1 MTLYIISQVLYALG
15 ISIEAVSKAM
25 KRQRLIILL
34 MTIASIFYVGSY
46 LCLQS
51 PMGAVA
57 NGLTLVRGIIYIFLA
72 KRNKPY
78 KDYLIPIFC
87 ILTALSVAVW
97 YFWTGPL
104 DLFLFFGVCFSTI
117 ALAFRNTLYLR
128 ILLICSASLWAVYNC
143 IITAYVNMTFDIVS
157 IIIVLVAMI
166 VYDIKPKLHIETSQT
181 QLQANL
187 IVKEKETED

>member
-1 MTLYIISQVLYALG
+1 MALYIISQVLYALG
-15 ISIEAVSKAM
+15 IGIEAVSKAM

-34 MTIASIFYVGSY
+34 MTIASVFFVGSY

-57 NGLTLVRGIIYIFLA
+57 NGLTLIRGIVYLLLA
-72 KRNKPY
+72 RKNKPY

-87 ILTALSVAVW
+87 ILMALAVAVW

-128 ILLICSASLWAVYNC
+128 IFLICSASLWAVYNC

-157 IIIVLVAMI
+157 IIIVIVAMI
-166 VYDIKPKLHIETSQT
+166 IYDIRPRMKKPQQDVMIE
-181 QLQANL
+181 
-187 IVKEKETED
+187 KKKETGI